1 MAKYKIIFSAGLDAM
16 MLRHANFLS
25 RVSLPAVKR
34 FRTGF
39 SDIVKRISKN
49 PYQFPPYENQ
59 AFPSGAYRK
68 ALFAKWYQVVFCV
81 DGDTVYLEAVVDGR
95 QTDKV

>member
-1 MAKYKIIFSAGLDAM
+1 MANYTLKIHPRINGQLT
-16 MLRHANFLS
+16 RHSSFIA
-25 RVSLPAVKR
+25 RVKR
-34 FRTGF
+34 PAAIRFYRDFKQLLG
-39 SDIVKRISKN
+39 RISKN

-81 DGDTVYLEAVVDGR
+81 DGDTVYLEAVVDVR